1 MVSIKDIARAA
12 HVSHSTVSRAL
23 RNSPLVN
30 SETSAIIHKIANEQG
45 YTVSAV
51 GRSLVN
57 RRTNTI
63 GVVVTSIAD
72 PFVGEIVN
80 GIEEVALAHDYSLFL
95 ATCHADPVREVHA
108 VRSFQER
115 RVDGILVNASRVGAL
130 YLPVLEE
137 MKVPIVLINNEHPG
151 QFVHS
156 VTIDNLNAGREAAR
170 HLVALGHKRIG
181 YLGNRFGLQADMER
195 FSGYRQILEEAD
207 IGFQPELVA
216 HGDGRPEGGMSA
228 MERLLALPEPLTAVF
243 CYNDME
249 AIGALR
255 AIRERGLTVPGDVS
269 VVGLDDLFLASYTD
283 PPLTTIQQPKHQMG
297 RLAVEILLQLLSG
310 EKPDS
315 HVTLAG
321 KLIVRQT
328 TAPPPAGRRR

>member
-1 MVSIKDIARAA
+1 
-12 HVSHSTVSRAL
+12 
-23 RNSPLVN
+23 
-30 SETSAIIHKIANEQG
+30 
-45 YTVSAV
+45 
-51 GRSLVN
+51 
-57 RRTNTI
+57 
-63 GVVVTSIAD
+63 VVVTSIAN

-95 ATCHADPVREVHA
+95 ATCHADPVREVRA

-115 RVDGILVNASRVGAL
+115 RVDGILVNSSRVGAL
-130 YLPVLEE
+130 YLPLLEE
-137 MKVPIVLINNEHPG
+137 MRVPIVLINNQHPG
-151 QFVHS
+151 EFVHS

-170 HLVALGHKRIG
+170 HLVELGHKRVG
-181 YLGNRFGLQADMER
+181 YIGNRFGLQADTER
-195 FSGYRQILEEAD
+195 FSGYRQILEERD

-228 MERLLALPEPLTAVF
+228 MERLLALPEPPTAVF

-255 AIRERGLTVPGDVS
+255 AIREHGLTVPGDVS

-297 RLAVEILLQLLSG
+297 RLAAEILLQLLSG
-310 EKPDS
+310 GKPDS

-328 TAPPPAGRRR
+328 TAPPAGRRR